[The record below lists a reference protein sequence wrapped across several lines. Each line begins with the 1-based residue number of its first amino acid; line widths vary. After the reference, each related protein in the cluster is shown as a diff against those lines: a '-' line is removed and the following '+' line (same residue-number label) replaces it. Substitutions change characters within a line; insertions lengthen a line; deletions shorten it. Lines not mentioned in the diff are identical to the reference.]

1 VDEGG
6 ILFVTS
12 ENVREGYLEL
22 APPKY
27 VDSTFN
33 TKQKR
38 SILHKNDVLVNIV
51 GASIGR
57 SAIFDLDIV
66 DANINQAVALIRLDF
81 EKVKPEYLCRFLNSN
96 LAMEKYDLMKK
107 DTARAN
113 LSLENIGDIEFPL
126 PPLPEQQTIVTT
138 LDALSEKCRRLE
150 EIAKRTI
157 ALCDDMKQALLRK
170 AFNGE
175 L

>member
-1 VDEGG
+1 
-6 ILFVTS
+6 
-12 ENVREGYLEL
+12 
-22 APPKY
+22 
-27 VDSTFN
+27 
-33 TKQKR
+33 
-38 SILHKNDVLVNIV
+38 
-51 GASIGR
+51 
-57 SAIFDLDIV
+57 
-66 DANINQAVALIRLDF
+66 
-81 EKVKPEYLCRFLNSN
+81 
-96 LAMEKYDLMKK
+96 MEKYDLMKK